1 MANDNRGELQS
12 PENKTGP
19 RAPEQTR
26 PGPVYSPAV
35 DIFEHE
41 GAITVL
47 ADMPGV
53 KARDLE
59 IDLRENVL
67 TLTGRVNPPDVTGQA
82 HVLREYEPGTFFR
95 QFTPQLRQ
103 VADVRARSQLRH
115 DAVVRRVQLHLA
127 AEQRVQRAPLGIA
140 HCKRGF
146 VKAGFYTC
154 KHVFSL
160 ATTMESWNFSLA
172 IHGNCLKIGRS
183 PSRSIC

>member
-12 PENKTGP
+12 PEDKTGS

-41 GAITVL
+41 SAITVL

-95 QFTPQLRQ
+95 QFTLGSAIEQTKIDAKLTDGVLRLELPKAEKARPRQ
-103 VADVRARSQLRH
+103 IAVRT
-115 DAVVRRVQLHLA
+115 
-127 AEQRVQRAPLGIA
+127 E
-140 HCKRGF
+140 
-146 VKAGFYTC
+146 
-154 KHVFSL
+154 
-160 ATTMESWNFSLA
+160 
-172 IHGNCLKIGRS
+172 
-183 PSRSIC
+183 